1 MADSMR
7 CRVDKQLQQRLLG
20 AAVIVALVVIFV
32 PELVKSPVD
41 RTPEPMMLPER
52 SNLPALPER
61 PDPAEGLVFTL
72 PPAQRLSEE
81 LPEDP
86 TVEPLAAVEA
96 LDPMPLEPIPDAET
110 VIERPEPG
118 VEPEDLPARQEPVA
132 APPPPAAPPR
142 AAEPPPRPAE
152 PPPPRAAEPPRRETP
167 PPAQRPAPSP
177 PPAQTARAAPPPAP
191 AAEPPLPELR
201 LISRPM
207 AEYQAR
213 ADEPRWMV
221 QAGSFEALENANQ
234 LRDRLRD
241 RQFPATLTQATVN
254 GRRLYRVQIGPHS
267 SRAEGERVRDR
278 LRHET
283 GIDGSLIPVY
293 H

>member
-96 LDPMPLEPIPDAET
+96 LDPMPLEPIPDADT
-110 VIERPEPG
+110 VIERPEPSF
-118 VEPEDLPARQEPVA
+118 EPEDLPARQEPVA
-132 APPPPAAPPR
+132 APPPPA
-142 AAEPPPRPAE
+142 PPPRPAE
-152 PPPPRAAEPPRRETP
+152 PPPRAAEP
-167 PPAQRPAPSP
+167 PPAQRPVPSP
-177 PPAQTARAAPPPAP
+177 PPTQTARVAPPSTPAT
-191 AAEPPLPELR
+191 EPPLPELR